1 MSQKFLK
8 GDSEMQ
14 NATIKETPSKQVL
27 SFKEQDEKL
36 LILQELIT
44 DKISKT
50 TDEDQIKLYL
60 KQVSQIASER
70 LQLRKTVGYAENYSV
85 KIIVVV

>member
-1 MSQKFLK
+1 
-8 GDSEMQ
+8 MQ

-27 SFKEQDEKL
+27 SIKEQDEKL

-70 LQLRKTVGYAENYSV
+70 LRLRKTVGYAENYSV
-85 KIIVVV
+85 KIIVVI